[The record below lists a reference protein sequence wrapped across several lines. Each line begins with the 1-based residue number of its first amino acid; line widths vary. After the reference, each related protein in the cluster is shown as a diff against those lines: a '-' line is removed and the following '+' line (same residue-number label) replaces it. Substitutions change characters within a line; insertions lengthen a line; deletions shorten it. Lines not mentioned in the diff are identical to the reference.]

1 MDDTITDIDE
11 MIKKNAEEMNSDEEE
26 KIEYFKTNSSELP
39 TTLKSS
45 DWITYEGYGCTWICD
60 IITKYKDGFM
70 FIHPR

>member
-1 MDDTITDIDE
+1 MNDTNTDMDE
-11 MIKKNAEEMNSDEEE
+11 MIKNNAEEMNSDEEE

-39 TTLKSS
+39 ITLKPS
-45 DWITYEGYGCTWICD
+45 DWITYEGGGCTWICG